1 MVRVRGREPDK
12 QEVVFRVNAGVYVFK
27 VKVFLS
33 QHRFCVITEVNG

>member
-1 MVRVRGREPDK
+1 MVGVRGREPGE

-33 QHRFCVITEVNG
+33 EYRFCVITEVNG